1 MERVAEASSEVRRLI
16 TPAVAMFGLLLASY
30 AINAMDRQI
39 FPLLLTDVRKE
50 YGFSL
55 ADGGLLSTIFTLGMA
70 AAGVPTGFLLARA
83 SRKTVLILGIAIF
96 SIGTG
101 ITAASRGFA
110 DMLVYRASTG
120 IGEAMQLTVLI
131 AIAANYSSTTEQRQ
145 LGRSILLSGLVR
157 FSVPI

>member
-1 MERVAEASSEVRRLI
+1 MERVAEASSEFRRLI

-70 AAGVPTGFLLARA
+70 AAGVPTDSSLLVPLARR
-83 SRKTVLILGIAIF
+83 SSFSVL
-96 SIGTG
+96 
-101 ITAASRGFA
+101 
-110 DMLVYRASTG
+110 
-120 IGEAMQLTVLI
+120 
-131 AIAANYSSTTEQRQ
+131 
-145 LGRSILLSGLVR
+145 R
-157 FSVPI
+157 FSRSEQESPRPREALQTC